1 MKIILTKKVTW
12 KKISYDDD
20 AEDEGVNTS
29 QRSGNPQRVLR
40 KKKQKP
46 KPNEEN
52 GTVSSDDELPP
63 HKYKKQKARYKK
75 NANKKNDEFTSE
87 EDASEEIDLDG
98 EVVKK
103 KNLTKDQVIYMLDN
117 NMLKPD
123 FPEIKR
129 GDYWDKGMRCLYRF
143 DNTLFDRWYH
153 CSLCQ

>member
-46 KPNEEN
+46 KPNEEK

-75 NANKKNDEFTSE
+75 NANKKMMN
-87 EDASEEIDLDG
+87 LHQ
-98 EVVKK
+98 KK
-103 KNLTKDQVIYMLDN
+103 MLQRKLT
-117 NMLKPD
+117 
-123 FPEIKR
+123 
-129 GDYWDKGMRCLYRF
+129 
-143 DNTLFDRWYH
+143 
-153 CSLCQ
+153 